1 VSQRSE
7 RQSEQLWSPLT
18 ANGPPSR
25 WTPVRKA
32 MVAQAILAGKLHKG
46 TARRRFELAEE
57 ELSGWIAVYREHGT
71 LGLRTTRLQQYRERT
86 GC

>member
-1 VSQRSE
+1 
-7 RQSEQLWSPLT
+7 
-18 ANGPPSR
+18 
-25 WTPVRKA
+25 
-32 MVAQAILAGKLHKG
+32 MVLRAILAGKLDKG